1 VITLTA
7 ADTALLREALD
18 DAWQFRAS
26 HIVARLS
33 NTVHTLDDTDND
45 ADTATAYRHLLAGI
59 EEATATAT
67 VEKATVIELEP
78 EEAHLAAEA
87 LNDGAAWIGAIMI
100 GFAVTCGCCT
110 ARSIAYQTLGDHIA
124 AGLSASHGERM

>member
-1 VITLTA
+1 VITLNA

-33 NTVHTLDDTDND
+33 NVVHTIDDDSD
-45 ADTATAYRHLLAGI
+45 ADAATAYRGLLGAI
-59 EEATATAT
+59 EEAAADAT
-67 VEKATVIELEP
+67 VEKDDVIELETA
-78 EEAHLAAEA
+78 EAHLAAEA

-100 GFAVTCGCCT
+100 GFAALCECCT
-110 ARSIAYQTLGDHIA
+110 ARSIAYQALGDRIT